1 MARARC
7 RKIVEM
13 FRTLTRGLPPH
24 GGMETSCCAVR
35 WLEMSAR
42 FWIGTWLEHASF
54 TMTGRNMRIQALQAA
69 AFRVGALVAMASP
82 GCSSGNESQVATDA
96 GTTSSSGGGTGG
108 TGTGGTG
115 TGGTGTGGTGTG
127 GTGTGGTG
135 AGTGTGGTGAGTGTG
150 GTGGGTMADKGRSA
164 TETVTAGEVG
174 TSPSYKML
182 FTFGQPTQNQGKTTS
197 PSYGLQGGIV
207 GANGSVK

>member
-1 MARARC
+1 
-7 RKIVEM
+7 
-13 FRTLTRGLPPH
+13 
-24 GGMETSCCAVR
+24 
-35 WLEMSAR
+35 
-42 FWIGTWLEHASF
+42 
-54 TMTGRNMRIQALQAA
+54 MRIQALQAA
-69 AFRVGALVAMASP
+69 AFWVGALVAMASP
-82 GCSSGNESQVATDA
+82 GCSSGNESQVAT
-96 GTTSSSGGGTGG
+96 GSITTSSSGGSSGG
-108 TGTGGTG
+108 S
-115 TGGTGTGGTGTG
+115 TGGTGTG

-135 AGTGTGGTGAGTGTG
+135 AGTGTGGTGAATGTG

-197 PSYGLQGGIV
+197 PSYGLQGGLV

>member
-1 MARARC
+1 
-7 RKIVEM
+7 
-13 FRTLTRGLPPH
+13 
-24 GGMETSCCAVR
+24 
-35 WLEMSAR
+35 
-42 FWIGTWLEHASF
+42 
-54 TMTGRNMRIQALQAA
+54 MRIQALQAG
-69 AFRVGALVAMASP
+69 AFWVGALVAMASP
-82 GCSSGNESQVATDA
+82 GCSSGNESQVPT
-96 GTTSSSGGGTGG
+96 GSSTMSSSSGGSGGGTGG

-127 GTGTGGTG
+127 GTGT
-135 AGTGTGGTGAGTGTG
+135 GTGTG

-182 FTFGQPTQNQGKTTS
+182 FTLGQPTQNQGKTTS
-197 PSYGLQGGIV
+197 PSYGLQGGLV